1 MRPRSVSLR
10 VKIGLVFG
18 LTFFGCFAGAAVYLY
33 AHLRTVLIGQN
44 DRTLTDRAALL
55 SERTSVYPLVIP
67 LPAPGEALAI
77 WQTDDSFRRQLY
89 RSPNFP
95 EAVAPSDTERVIE
108 ADTLRIAWSVQ
119 TLNDESGRVVLAV
132 GQSSRPLQRELT
144 QVGWLL
150 AITLFISVLTSG
162 VTAYVLSGVLLRPLR
177 TVIRRAQT
185 LNVTEQYEPLPV
197 PASGD
202 ELQELSETIN
212 AMLTRIRRAIDGQQN
227 FFASASHELRTPL
240 SILRAEL
247 EVALNNNPGDRE
259 RGLLQS
265 QLDELRRLSR
275 LVDDLLLMSQY
286 RAGTLTIRPEP
297 VALDDL
303 TLALVERYQQR
314 LTERSLFLNIQLP
327 DTNEPL
333 TVTADRDK
341 LTNVLVNLLDN
352 AIKYALPNTTV
363 TLQIN
368 GTADHVDWSLTNTTT
383 AVLLDP
389 ALLTREF
396 YRADTLRE
404 GYGLGLWISSQLVR
418 LQGGQLS
425 LHQIGDQFRVRVV
438 LPAPSS
444 QRGYTGL
451 ATGS

>member
-33 AHLRTVLIGQN
+33 AHLRTVLVGQN
-44 DRTLTDRAALL
+44 DRTLTDRATLL

-77 WQTDDSFRRQLY
+77 WQTDDTFRRQLY

-95 EAVAPSDTERVIE
+95 KTVTPTDTGGVIL

-119 TLNDESGRVVLAV
+119 TLSDESGRVVLAI
-132 GQSSRPLQRELT
+132 GQSNRPLQKELT

-150 AITLFISVLTSG
+150 AITLLVSVLASG
-162 VTAYVLSGVLLRPLR
+162 ITAYVLSGFLLQPLR

-197 PASGD
+197 PSSGD

-212 AMLTRIRRAIDGQQN
+212 GMLTRIRRAIDGQQN

-259 RGLLQS
+259 RALLQS

-297 VALDDL
+297 VAVDDL
-303 TLALVERYQQR
+303 TLALVERYQHR
-314 LTERSLFLNIQLP
+314 LTERGLFLAIQLP
-327 DTNEPL
+327 DTTESL
-333 TVTADRDK
+333 TVMADRDK
-341 LTNVLVNLLDN
+341 LTNVLINLLDN
-352 AIKYALPNTTV
+352 AIKYALPDTTI
-363 TLQIN
+363 TLQLAVE
-368 GTADHVDWSLTNTTT
+368 ADRLIWLLTNTTT

-396 YRADTLRE
+396 YQADTLRE

-418 LQGGQLS
+418 LQGGQLT
-425 LHQIGDQFRVRVV
+425 LDQIGDQFRVRVV
-438 LPAPSS
+438 LEKFSD
-444 QRGYTGL
+444 
-451 ATGS
+451 

>member
-1 MRPRSVSLR
+1 M
-10 VKIGLVFG
+10 
-18 LTFFGCFAGAAVYLY
+18 YLY

-44 DRTLTDRAALL
+44 DRTLTDRATLL
-55 SERTSVYPLVIP
+55 SERASVYPLVIP
-67 LPAPGEALAI
+67 LPATGEALAL
-77 WQTDDSFRRQLY
+77 WQTADGFRRQLY

-95 EAVAPSDTERVIE
+95 KTVQPTAAGSVIT
-108 ADTLRIAWSVQ
+108 ADTLHIGWSVQ
-119 TLNDESGRVVLAV
+119 TLADESGQLVLAI
-132 GQSSRPLQRELT
+132 GQSDRPLHSELR

-150 AITLFISVLTSG
+150 AITLFISVLASG
-162 VTAYVLSGVLLRPLR
+162 VTAYVLSGFLLQPLR
-177 TVIRRAQT
+177 MVIRRAQT

-197 PASGD
+197 PSSGD

-212 AMLTRIRRAIDGQQN
+212 GMLTRIREAIDSQQN

-247 EVALNNNPGDRE
+247 EVALNANPGDRE
-259 RGLLQS
+259 RALLQS

-297 VALDDL
+297 VALDDM
-303 TLALVERYQQR
+303 TLWLAERYQHR

-327 DTNEPL
+327 DTADAL
-333 TVTADRDK
+333 TVQADRDK
-341 LTNVLVNLLDN
+341 LTNVLINLLDN
-352 AIKYALPNTTV
+352 AIKYARPDTTL
-363 TLQIN
+363 TLLL
-368 GTADHVDWSLTNTTT
+368 TLEEEKVEWSLVNTTT
-383 AVLLDP
+383 AILLDP

-418 LQGGQLS
+418 LQGGQLT
-425 LHQIGDQFRVRVV
+425 LDQTGEQFRVRVM
-438 LPAPSS
+438 LPKVSD
-444 QRGYTGL
+444 
-451 ATGS
+451 